1 MSRSRGG
8 SSRSRHR
15 EEPPGRVMCTSSEEG
30 VSAMKGRLIFGFS
43 LMLVALAPVAS
54 AQMHQGRRIVTP
66 RLVADVAVVQPGR
79 AFTVGLYFQIEPGW
93 HIYWENSGDA
103 GLPIRVAWTLPEG
116 FRVSPL
122 RWPTPR
128 RYTESGGM
136 TAFGYQDEAMVLATV
151 TPPASL
157 SGGSVVLEVAAQW
170 LVCKEVCLPGAA
182 KLQLTLP
189 IGQVEPSSEAELIAR
204 FERAVPQPM
213 SQSSIRV
220 LKVEWMPQDARRGT
234 LRLELAGRAAI
245 QEFFPR
251 RVKGATIQHGG
262 MKISGRSI
270 LIPMELDARE
280 TIGDVVSGVVVTERG
295 AYELRAA
302 LGPAFAPVASE
313 SVRSAKPAPTESE
326 VREERGAPEA
336 MPDGSAVGETNWLSL
351 PFRVRGQEGRSHSL
365 AMILLLALVG
375 GIILNVTPC
384 VLPVLSIKILGFV
397 HQAGED
403 RRRVRMMGVSFAAGV
418 LISLWALALVVIALR
433 ATGEQIGWGFQFQ
446 SPTFVVAISTV
457 VFVFALNLLGV
468 FEFRSPSMRSRWL
481 EKPGLVGAFFNG
493 ILATTLATP
502 CTVPFLGTAVG
513 FAFAQPGR
521 IIWLVFTAI
530 AVGLALPYVVLSWH
544 PQWLRFVPRPGVWM
558 VRFKQAM
565 GFLLLGALLWLL
577 DVLGNQLGME
587 AVIWTGVFLLFVAIA
602 AWLIGQL
609 EPHISPR
616 RRWGTWGIAVVLVL
630 GGYLWA
636 FEKELRWREARA
648 LASEM
653 SATMSADEIKWQPF
667 SLADIERRVQRGE
680 TVFIDFTAD
689 WCWNCKVNERT
700 VLQSEAVRRKM
711 RELRVTAIRADW
723 TNRNPEITQM
733 LNKFGR
739 SGVPFYV
746 IFPAGRLTE
755 PITLP
760 ELLTPGLVI
769 RALEEAGPSRVAGG

>member
-1 MSRSRGG
+1 MSRSRGA
-8 SSRSRHR
+8 SLRSRHR
-15 EEPPGRVMCTSSEEG
+15 EEFPKGSHVNIVKGGIS
-30 VSAMKGRLIFGFS
+30 VMKGRLTFGLS
-43 LMLVALAPVAS
+43 LLLAALVLVAS
-54 AQMHQGRRIVTP
+54 AQIHQGRRIVTP
-66 RLVADVAVVQPGR
+66 RLVTDVAAVQPGR
-79 AFTVGLYFQIEPGW
+79 AFTVGVYFQIEPGW
-93 HIYWENSGDA
+93 HIYWENPGDA
-103 GLPIRVAWTLPEG
+103 GLPIRVTWTLPEG

-151 TPPASL
+151 IPPASL
-157 SGGSVVLEVAAQW
+157 SGESVVLEAAANW

-189 IGQVEPSSEAELIAR
+189 IGRTEPGPEAELIAR
-204 FERAVPQPM
+204 FARAVPQPM
-213 SQSSIRV
+213 SRSSIRV
-220 LKVEWMPQDARRGT
+220 VKVEWTPQDARRGT
-234 LRLELAGRAAI
+234 LRLELAGRVAV

-251 RVKGATIQHGG
+251 RMKGAAIQHGG
-262 MKISGRSI
+262 VKVSGRSI
-270 LIPMELDARE
+270 LIPVELDARE
-280 TIGDVVSGVVVTERG
+280 TIGDTVSGVVVTERG
-295 AYELRAA
+295 AYELRAT
-302 LGPAFAPVASE
+302 LGSAFAPVASE
-313 SVRSAKPAPTESE
+313 GVESAKPAPAESE
-326 VREERGAPEA
+326 AREERNELEIVPE
-336 MPDGSAVGETNWLSL
+336 GSAAGGANWLNLS
-351 PFRVRGQEGRSHSL
+351 FRVRGPQERSHSL
-365 AMILLLALVG
+365 VMILLLALLG
-375 GIILNVTPC
+375 GIILNITPC

-403 RRRVRMMGVSFAAGV
+403 HRRVRMMGMSFAAGV
-418 LISLWALALVVIALR
+418 LVSLWALALIVIALR
-433 ATGEQIGWGFQFQ
+433 ATGEQVGWGFQFQ
-446 SPTFVVAISTV
+446 SPTFVVVISTV
-457 VFVFALNLLGV
+457 VFVFALSLLGV
-468 FEFRSPSMRSRWL
+468 FEFRSPSVRSRWL
-481 EKPGLVGAFFNG
+481 EQPGLVGAFFNG
-493 ILATTLATP
+493 VLATTLATP
-502 CTVPFLGTAVG
+502 CTAPFLGTAVG

-544 PQWLRFVPRPGVWM
+544 PQWLRFVPRPGAWM

-577 DVLGNQLGME
+577 DVLGSQLGVE

-602 AWLIGQL
+602 AWMIGQL
-609 EPHISPR
+609 EPHTSSR
-616 RRWGTWGIAVVLVL
+616 RRWGTWGIAAVLVI

-648 LASEM
+648 LASEQ
-653 SATMSADEIKWQPF
+653 SATPSADEIEWKPF

-689 WCWNCKVNERT
+689 WCWNCKVNERA